1 MNMAELKYPARHKCP
16 GTVKAGRCRIADRLY
31 KVYAL
36 AAAATIDERA
46 KIADA
51 RRAREAAADAASVS
65 TTDTRPEHASPG
77 DACMNMTSGVN
88 PEATLQE
95 PTPETP

>member
-36 AAAATIDERA
+36 AAAAMIDERA

-51 RRAREAAADAASVS
+51 RGR
-65 TTDTRPEHASPG
+65 
-77 DACMNMTSGVN
+77 
-88 PEATLQE
+88 
-95 PTPETP
+95 